1 MEDRQARPDH
11 PETSPK
17 ATSAATL
24 WVVATPLGHLE
35 DFSPRA
41 RSVLENAPIV
51 AAEDTRVSRRLVANN
66 KDQRWVSVNEHSEK
80 GLIDHIIGSLL
91 AGQDVALVS
100 DAGTPLISDPG
111 FRLVSAAHDQG
122 IRVSPVPGPCAAI
135 AALSVAGLASDRF
148 HFEGFLPP
156 KSGARQ
162 ARLRQLASLES
173 TLIFYVPAR
182 DLLKALNDISE
193 TLGPKRLITLAREL
207 TKQFETI
214 KRDSVG
220 ALSAWIESDSDQC
233 RGEAVLVVEGASDPE
248 PMISPQVLAEALRDS
263 LPPSQA
269 ARLLGRVS
277 GLSRQQAWQWIHG
290 DEAELKDQGMD
301 ESDIEESETDHADG
315 ANNR

>member
-11 PETSPK
+11 PETSPQ
-17 ATSAATL
+17 AASAATL

-35 DFSPRA
+35 DLSPRA
-41 RSVLENAPIV
+41 QSVLENAPIV
-51 AAEDTRVSRRLVANN
+51 AAEDTRISRRLVPNN
-66 KDQRWVSVNEHSEK
+66 KDQRWISVNEHTEK
-80 GLIDHIIGSLL
+80 GWIERIIESLL
-91 AGQDVALVS
+91 SGQDVALVS

-111 FRLVSAAHDQG
+111 FRLVSAAHDHG

-156 KSGARQ
+156 RSGARQ

-182 DLLKALNDISE
+182 DLLKALKDMSE
-193 TLGPKRLITLAREL
+193 TLGPERLITLAREL

-214 KRDSVG
+214 RRDSVA
-220 ALSAWIESDSDQC
+220 ALSAWIEADSDQC

-290 DEAELKDQGMD
+290 DGAEP
-301 ESDIEESETDHADG
+301 TDHTNG
-315 ANNR
+315 AESK